1 MHIAARS
8 GHVPFLSLLLEYGAD
23 VNAANDDSMTPL
35 GCAMKSKKTQT
46 SWNSFNI
53 FKVAIQPDSV
63 QISGDDVDKLS
74 EIEIDDVDVGDAVMA
89 VGISSLLIRMSQVEH
104 FIR

>member
-35 GCAMKSKKTQT
+35 GCAMKSKKTE
-46 SWNSFNI
+46 
-53 FKVAIQPDSV
+53 AI
-63 QISGDDVDKLS
+63 
-74 EIEIDDVDVGDAVMA
+74 
-89 VGISSLLIRMSQVEH
+89 
-104 FIR
+104 